1 MAAWTES
8 FTDLRKDTNIVGNI
22 VSKVLEARKMAEDE
36 RNYAQVQLDKH
47 LKRTKQQGTRTLQD
61 YGIGRGYFFKKALG
75 HEFGGNAFLEK
86 KEKVDFYIQKGKLLK
101 NPRQNFW
108 KLFDSQQK
116 KSKAQRFREKFRYR
130 EGFEQIDS
138 LRGKT
143 PILTAQTPRLPAAS
157 KKVKPKTSVVGE
169 GSAKKIQKA
178 TTSSSKRVTKEDILS
193 VLTELVASLEKTA
206 NSIQNNVTN
215 SSAAIFNSSDL
226 QQKTLEQLKYRENT
240 LESKLDRLIEAI
252 ENQTSI
258 QKSGITKAVA
268 KERELSLENQVD
280 VAATKA
286 FDDLTTKENEAV
298 ENYAEP
304 VVPTT
309 PITNVQN
316 VNIGATPAQ
325 RVEHQ
330 QMQAYGNIPQLET
343 GGIYSGPDS
352 GYLVNLKAG
361 DKVVPLDNNFT
372 QGEPS
377 AIDGKVRKMPK
388 YERGTQQS
396 SVGGRLGF
404 GITNMAGIAKGG
416 TTQSS
421 AMAQPL
427 VDAMSLPMMATGGAI
442 LATVSKLMNS
452 MGSES
457 AAIAPEIEKISR
469 PIADVFG
476 LPSAITQ
483 KAKIAG
489 KKSSEEKEEESIG
502 AKNILAKMT
511 EGFGKLLEG
520 LGKNIEENPPGNP
533 TGTNI
538 SSAPEDVKLAGFL
551 STLEGSGGQTAADA
565 FQVMLNRAASDY
577 SGYGKNLGAQ
587 IMAQGQFSPYAAAI
601 YDRETGDP
609 AADAKYGKIRAKLGK
624 TPEERKA
631 KLRQIASQPDGLD
644 QLQKLF
650 GAGSAAESKKII
662 EDFQSGGPLSQA
674 SRRDIRGAV
683 SFRGYDPGVAGA
695 FRRPEGGNTF
705 FDFKSTIGSLSEVA
719 PQSTPTTTKPTNTI
733 RDLGQ
738 AISQNYGMSVGEE
751 RQFTHPQY
759 GLIKAHK
766 TRTGFDFYDG
776 MTKLDMSS
784 GKPQAKSIVEYF
796 QSTNGGRPQS
806 SPANQAASLRPP
818 SSTQSL
824 DRAQAISRSTS
835 GSKPSVSFL
844 NIGGE
849 DASNQVASTTS
860 QPSGTKLSEGN
871 PIARE
876 LYPLTVLS

>member
-36 RNYAQVQLDKH
+36 RNYAKVQLDKH

-226 QQKTLEQLKYRENT
+226 QQKTLEQLKYKENT

-520 LGKNIEENPPGNP
+520 LGKKIEENPPSNPAPSSSSLIPGNAP
-533 TGTNI
+533 AEIKALMETISGGEGGPNSVQGIGEVPGLSDMTIDEAIQKAKSYIGRGSQTGALGAYQFHSTYLRQRAIDAGLDPAKDKFSFENQTQI
-538 SSAPEDVKLAGFL
+538 MRNFMTSVWTAGGGTGGEAGLLKALQSGQLESTVFPKLAKDLGWPSL
-551 STLEGSGGQTAADA
+551 PGGSQPNVHTPE
-565 FQVMLNRAASDY
+565 AASRY
-577 SGYGKNLGAQ
+577 RAHLK
-587 IMAQGQFSPYAAAI
+587 
-601 YDRETGDP
+601 
-609 AADAKYGKIRAKLGK
+609 KYQQL
-624 TPEERKA
+624 
-631 KLRQIASQPDGLD
+631 AS
-644 QLQKLF
+644 
-650 GAGSAAESKKII
+650 
-662 EDFQSGGPLSQA
+662 
-674 SRRDIRGAV
+674 
-683 SFRGYDPGVAGA
+683 
-695 FRRPEGGNTF
+695 T
-705 FDFKSTIGSLSEVA
+705 
-719 PQSTPTTTKPTNTI
+719 STPGTQPTPTNTP

-835 GSKPSVSFL
+835 GSKPSLTFL